1 MNPISAKY
9 IKSILLLLSIFIAQN
24 MYADVYNSIKS
35 YSRAMMAFDALYID
49 TVNMDKLNEVAI
61 KAVLKELDPH
71 STYLDAEEVASMQ
84 ENLGGNFEGIGV
96 RYQMEQDTLLVI
108 NTVSGGPSEKA
119 GILAGDRIIMVGDST
134 IAGMKYPTKEIQR
147 RLRGP
152 RGSKV
157 RLGVLR
163 QGEKKMLWFD
173 LKRDKIPVNSIDA
186 SYMAAPGVGY
196 IKLSRFAL
204 TTAKEVESAIET
216 LRGKGMKDII
226 IDLQNN
232 GGGYLNAAAELAE
245 QFLLDGELVVY
256 TQGRAEGRRNYITR
270 RNDNVFRGR
279 LVILMDEQ
287 SASAS
292 EIFAGCMQD
301 VDRGVIIGRRSF
313 GKGLVQRPIDL
324 PNGGMIR
331 LTVAHYYT
339 PSGRDIQKPY
349 VKGDQKSYQHDLIDR
364 LHKGELT
371 SADSIHLPDSLLFHT
386 RGGRKVYGGGGIMPD
401 VFIPLDTTK
410 LSQAHRAVIAKG
422 TMNTFT
428 LNYFK
433 ANQAKL
439 KKKMPSLDDFIS
451 QKFEISDDMVKD
463 FIALAQKDNVASDSL
478 ETLRTNQM
486 FKMHLKAYL
495 ANDLY
500 ENGAF
505 TRIMNQTNEAFLK
518 ALDVLAEENKY
529 RNILENT
536 EKK

>member
-1 MNPISAKY
+1 MNPTSVK
-9 IKSILLLLSIFIAQN
+9 KTVRLLLLLGCSFMAQTAL
-24 MYADVYNSIKS
+24 ADVYNSIKS
-35 YSRAMMAFDALYID
+35 YSRAMMAFDALYVD
-49 TVNMDKLNEVAI
+49 TVDMDKLNEIAI

-71 STYLDAEEVASMQ
+71 STYLDAEEVSTMQ

-96 RYQMEQDTLLVI
+96 RYQMEHDTLLVI
-108 NTVSGGPSEKA
+108 NTVTGGPSEKV

-152 RGSKV
+152 KGSKV
-157 RLGVLR
+157 KLGVLR
-163 QGEKKMLWFD
+163 TGEKGLLWFN
-173 LKRDKIPVNSIDA
+173 LTRDNIPVYSVDA
-186 SYMAAPGVGY
+186 SYMAAPGIGY

-204 TTAKEVESAIET
+204 TTSEEVEKVMNE
-216 LRGKGMKDII
+216 LKQQGMKDVI
-226 IDLQNN
+226 IDLQDN

-245 QFLLDGELVVY
+245 MFLLEDELVVY

-270 RNDNVFRGR
+270 RNRNTFRGR
-279 LVILMDEQ
+279 LIILMNEQ

-349 VKGDQKSYQHDLIDR
+349 IKGDQKSYQHDLIDR
-364 LHKGELT
+364 LHHGELT

-386 RGGRKVYGGGGIMPD
+386 RGGRPVYGGGGIMPD

-410 LSQAHRAVIAKG
+410 LSEAHREIIAKG
-422 TMNTFT
+422 TINNFT

-433 ANQAKL
+433 SNQAKI
-439 KKKMPSLDDFIS
+439 KKKMPTLDDFVS
-451 QKFEISDDMVKD
+451 QNFEVTDEMVYGLIKQAHKD
-463 FIALAQKDNVASDSL
+463 SVRSDSL
-478 ETLRTNQM
+478 ETLLTNDL
-486 FKMHLKAYL
+486 FRLHLKAYL

-505 TRIMNQTNEAFLK
+505 TRIMNRTNDAFLK
-518 ALDVLAEENKY
+518 ALDILAD
-529 RNILENT
+529 
-536 EKK
+536 EKKYKDILLCHY